1 MSPATAP
8 LLGVCPE
15 YQRLLQSCQKALAV
29 WQQRRT
35 RVERGPLA
43 AARARANFKRLQ
55 SDYARMCTQLESHE
69 QFCQHC
75 QYVSKVGGLDFESMA
90 SALNRHGFS

>member
-1 MSPATAP
+1 MSTATAP
-8 LLGVCPE
+8 RLAVCPE
-15 YQRLLQSCQKALAV
+15 YQRLLQSCQKALTA

-35 RVERGPLA
+35 RAERGTLA
-43 AARARANFKRLQ
+43 AARARADIKRLQ
-55 SDYARMCTQLESHE
+55 SDYARMCAQLESHE

>member
-1 MSPATAP
+1 
-8 LLGVCPE
+8 
-15 YQRLLQSCQKALAV
+15 
-29 WQQRRT
+29 
-35 RVERGPLA
+35 
-43 AARARANFKRLQ
+43 
-55 SDYARMCTQLESHE
+55 MCTQLESHE